1 MKKKIEIS
9 ELYSLSAKS
18 YQNISPLDIREEI
31 VSIKELPSLPST
43 FSRIIKL
50 ASDPDIDIEKVV
62 EIIEQDPLLT
72 AQVIKNARSSLY
84 GYRGEVGT
92 IHDAIVQVLG
102 LNYVVNL
109 VMGLSVLRPLKT
121 PIDGKIGLRMFW
133 IHALASVRLMTKLK
147 KKLEHS
153 QYINSQDIIFCS
165 LIHNIGLPLLGHQFM
180 DAGMQLERIITANP
194 LIPINKIETFTLG
207 TDHTQLGEWLMRAW
221 LMPKQIVTVVR
232 HHHNPFYRGEYFELN
247 LLTYITDYLLGKIGI
262 GDAENEEFYSGIWGV
277 LGLKPESGYE
287 ALESIKQEVNSITA
301 MANELM

>member
-1 MKKKIEIS
+1 MKNKLERWA
-9 ELYSLSAKS
+9 LYSMSSKNH
-18 YQNISPLDIREEI
+18 QVTSPLDIRNKI
-31 VSIKELPSLPST
+31 ISIKELPPLPST
-43 FSRIIKL
+43 LSRTIKL
-50 ASDPDIDIEKVV
+50 ISDPDIDIEKVV

-84 GYRGEVGT
+84 GYRGEVET
-92 IHDAIVQVLG
+92 THDAIVQVLG

-109 VMGLSVLRPLKT
+109 VMGLSALQPLQT

-147 KKLEHS
+147 KKIEYS
-153 QYINSQDIIFCS
+153 EYINNEDILFCS
-165 LIHNIGLPLLGHQFM
+165 LIHNIGLPLLGHQFSETCQ
-180 DAGMQLERIITANP
+180 QLESIITANP
-194 LIPINKIETFTLG
+194 LIPINKIETFAFG
-207 TDHTQLGEWLMRAW
+207 VDHTQLGEWLMRAW
-221 LMPKQIVTVVR
+221 LMPKNIVTVVR

-262 GDAENEEFYSGIWGV
+262 GDAENEECYSEIWEA

-287 ALESIKQEVNSITA
+287 ALDSIKQEVNTITA